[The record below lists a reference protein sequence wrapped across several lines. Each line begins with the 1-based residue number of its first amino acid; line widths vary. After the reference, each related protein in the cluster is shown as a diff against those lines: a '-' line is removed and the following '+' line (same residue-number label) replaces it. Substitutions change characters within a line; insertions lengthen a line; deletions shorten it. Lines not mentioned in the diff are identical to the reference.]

1 LSIFGTSAAPIYN
14 VNLIVQVILV
24 MMLAVGF
31 VRRRILRQ
39 HGTIMATATALNLV
53 ATLLVMAPSLIRNFG
68 AITSEPFTLGAGIT
82 ISHSI
87 AGSIAMFLGLLFSL
101 RFLRAVKDS
110 KPLACGTRRLMLVT
124 AALWLYSLGGG
135 LAFYAYYYLH

>member
-1 LSIFGTSAAPIYN
+1 MSIFGTSAAPIYD

-24 MMLAVGF
+24 TMLAVGF

-39 HGTIMATATALNLV
+39 HGTIMATATTLNLV

-87 AGSIAMFLGLLFSL
+87 AGSVAMFLGLLFSL

-110 KPLACGTRRLMLVT
+110 SHWRV
-124 AALWLYSLGGG
+124 ALED
-135 LAFYAYYYLH
+135 